1 MLEKILIIC
10 FIAFVSY
17 YIINSIFYFNL
28 SKKIKYKNVWVSFIP
43 LYRYKI
49 YLKAINKNWISTGLL
64 LIPFLNILML
74 FLWDMELLRK
84 FKKNELYTL
93 TNLIPILGPII
104 YIFIKVYTVSSKKS
118 IYSNKNAQKGM

>member
-17 YIINSIFYFNL
+17 YIMNSIFYFNL
-28 SKKIKYKNVWVSFIP
+28 SKKINYKNVWVSFIP

-93 TNLIPILGPII
+93 INLIPILGPII
-104 YIFIKVYTVSSKKS
+104 YIFIKVYTVSSTKS
-118 IYSNKNAQKGM
+118 IYSNKNIKKGM